1 MHYKLSYMRKIIT
14 SIIGLLFIGAAFL
27 LARQLATARSQPKPI
42 ENKVKLPVSIE
53 TVRNTSTPITLKTS
67 GNLVAKN
74 KVDIYSEVSGIFKSS
89 AGEFKP
95 GSQYGKGQTLLL
107 INSDEFRANIKAQ
120 KSNLYN
126 QMVLFMPDLRLDYP
140 EAFPNWE
147 RYITDFDVQAPL
159 AAFPEPQ
166 SEKEKL
172 FLSGKGIYT
181 SFFNIT
187 NLEERLDK
195 YVIRAPFSGVLTEA
209 LVNPG
214 ALVRNGQKLG
224 EFISIGVYEMEVDIN
239 VAYQDLLAVGKSVEL
254 YNLERTNKWPG
265 KVIRVNGKVN
275 QASQTIKV
283 FIQVVDAK
291 LREGMY
297 LEADLVAK
305 EENDTYELDRK
316 LLFDENKLFIVK
328 DSTLDVVEVQPIFFK
343 ESTVVVKGLV
353 DGQRLMAKPVPGA
366 YKGMRITLL
375 DN

>member
-1 MHYKLSYMRKIIT
+1 MRKIIT

-27 LARQLATARSQPKPI
+27 LARQLAIGKSQPKPI
-42 ENKVKLPVSIE
+42 ERKVKLPVSVE
-53 TVRNTSTPITLKTS
+53 TVQNSSTPITLKTS

-89 AGEFKP
+89 AREFKP

-140 EAFPNWE
+140 DAFPNWE
-147 RYITDFDVQAPL
+147 KYITNFDVQKPL
-159 AAFPEPQ
+159 SAFPEPQ

-195 YVIRAPFSGVLTEA
+195 YVIRTPFTGVLTEA

-254 YNLERTNKWPG
+254 YNLQRTNKWPG
-265 KVIRVNGKVN
+265 KVVRVNGKVN

-283 FIQVVDAK
+283 FIQVADPK
-291 LREGMY
+291 LKEGMY

-305 EENDTYELDRK
+305 EENDTYEVDRK
-316 LLFDENKLFIVK
+316 LLFDENKLFVVK

-343 ESTVVVKGLV
+343 ESTVVVKGLQN
-353 DGQRLMAKPVPGA
+353 GEQLMSRPVPGA
-366 YKGMRITLL
+366 YKGMRIILL

>member
-1 MHYKLSYMRKIIT
+1 MRKIIT
-14 SIIGLLFIGAAFL
+14 SIIGLLFIGGAFL
-27 LARQLATARSQPKPI
+27 LARQLAIGKSQPKPI
-42 ENKVKLPVSIE
+42 ERKVKLPVSVE
-53 TVRNTSTPITLKTS
+53 TVKNINTPITLKTS
-67 GNLVAKN
+67 GNLAAKN

-89 AGEFKP
+89 AREFKP
-95 GSQYGKGQTLLL
+95 GSPYRKGQTLLL

-140 EAFPNWE
+140 DAFPNWE
-147 RYITDFDVQAPL
+147 KYITHFDVQKPL
-159 AAFPEPQ
+159 EAFPEPQ

-172 FLSGKGIYT
+172 FVSGKGIYT

-224 EFISIGVYEMEVDIN
+224 EFISTGVYEMEVDIN
-239 VAYQDLLAVGKSVEL
+239 VAYQGLLGVGKSVEL
-254 YNLERTNKWPG
+254 HNLERTNKWPG
-265 KVIRVNGKVN
+265 KVVRVNGKVN
-275 QASQTIKV
+275 QVSQTIKV
-283 FIQVVDAK
+283 FIQVAAPE

-316 LLFDENKLFIVK
+316 LLFDENKVFVVR
-328 DSTLDVVEVQPIFFK
+328 DSTLDVVEVQAVFFK
-343 ESTVVVKGLV
+343 ESTVVVKGLQ
-353 DGQRLMAKPVPGA
+353 DGQQLMSRPVPGA
-366 YKGMRITLL
+366 YKGMRIILL
-375 DN
+375 EN

>member
-1 MHYKLSYMRKIIT
+1 MHYKLPYMRKIIT
-14 SIIGLLFIGAAFL
+14 SIIGLLFIGGAFL
-27 LARQLATARSQPKPI
+27 LARQLAIGKSQPKPI
-42 ENKVKLPVSIE
+42 ERKVKLPVSVE
-53 TVRNTSTPITLKTS
+53 TVKNTNTPITLKTS
-67 GNLVAKN
+67 GNLAAKN

-89 AGEFKP
+89 AREFKP
-95 GSQYGKGQTLLL
+95 GSPYRKGQTLLL

-140 EAFPNWE
+140 DAFPNWE
-147 RYITDFDVQAPL
+147 KYITHFDVQKPL
-159 AAFPEPQ
+159 EAFPEPQ

-172 FLSGKGIYT
+172 FVSGKGIYT

-224 EFISIGVYEMEVDIN
+224 EFISTGVYEMEVDIN
-239 VAYQDLLAVGKSVEL
+239 VAYQGLLGVGKSVEL
-254 YNLERTNKWPG
+254 HNLERTNKWPG
-265 KVIRVNGKVN
+265 KVVRVNGKVN

-283 FIQVVDAK
+283 FIQVAAPE

-316 LLFDENKLFIVK
+316 LLFDENKVFVVR
-328 DSTLDVVEVQPIFFK
+328 DSTLDVVEVQAVFFK
-343 ESTVVVKGLV
+343 ESTVVVKGLQ
-353 DGQRLMAKPVPGA
+353 DGQQLMSRPVPGA
-366 YKGMRITLL
+366 YKGMRMILL
-375 DN
+375 EN